1 MKTRLKP
8 SGDEVT
14 TRSFVTRSPAAKR
27 TIVLSDVVQTV
38 LDGFKGG
45 FSTKETG
52 GFVLTRRM
60 QNTW

>member
-1 MKTRLKP
+1 MKNRKKF

-14 TRSFVTRSPAAKR
+14 TRSFVTRSRAAKR
-27 TIVLSDVVQTV
+27 TIVLSDTVQTV
-38 LDGFKGG
+38 LDGFKGV
-45 FSTKETG
+45 FSKENG